1 MFMFIMELKAETGET
16 RKVWKLLEKLLT
28 LVVGGD
34 RTLEALTWRMESSAD
49 QIPDSCVFCT
59 AAASFEF
66 LKENGGQKWQ

>member
-1 MFMFIMELKAETGET
+1 MLMFIMELKAETGET

-28 LVVGGD
+28 LVGGD
-34 RTLEALTWRMESSAD
+34 RTLEALTRRMESCAD

-59 AAASFEF
+59 AAASSEF

>member
-1 MFMFIMELKAETGET
+1 MLMFIMELKAETGET

-49 QIPDSCVFCT
+49 KIPDSSVIC
-59 AAASFEF
+59 AGSFQKGN
-66 LKENGGQKWQ
+66 LKQTKWQ